1 MPQRIRQSG
10 LTSQRYLDDLGSL
23 PRRLLLTSLRVFGA
37 SIVVS
42 TAVAADPSWIP
53 MNQGVAWTSETRAD
67 FYTRDQGS
75 RLIPLRWIAALKQS
89 NGTPFMADSLARYGY
104 LPNELS
110 SPPGLP
116 VGFTVSNTTTGETLG
131 MTCAACHTRQISV
144 QGKSYRIDG
153 GPAIVDFQS
162 FLTDLDLAVG
172 ALLSN
177 QITFDNFSRAL
188 LGLSPTTEQTTSL
201 RQEIRDW
208 YLPFHTIM
216 DRGLPQQEWG
226 PGRLD
231 AISMIFNRLSGL
243 DIGPPPT
250 YIIEGNIQRADAPV
264 RYPFIWNAYRQD
276 HTQWPGFADNGNDL
290 LGLGRN
296 VGEVTGVFASYHPKK
311 DASRLTGINFIG
323 ENSTNFD
330 GLTALENLIK
340 KIGPPKWVWPLNA
353 ALVAQGSALFAQNC
367 STGCHQVKTG
377 SVPSLNPFYKTWATP
392 VKNVGTDTR
401 EWSVLDRKVDPGVLT
416 GAYILGLDDPL
427 KNPEPAIN
435 VLGLSAIGSIIQHTL
450 PVTLPEDFGEQITHA
465 GTVFTPATESLKGA
479 FRYGQKAAA
488 PGSYESRVLRGI
500 WAAAP
505 YLHNGSVPTL
515 AELLKPPAERVA
527 AFKIGPAYDLD
538 NVGLAVDQTVFPQVL
553 QTTDCAQLDSG
564 NSRCGHDFGTK
575 LLPDQK
581 KALLEY
587 LKTL

>member
-1 MPQRIRQSG
+1 MPHRIAQS
-10 LTSQRYLDDLGSL
+10 TSRRFLLPSIKVFSVSL
-23 PRRLLLTSLRVFGA
+23 
-37 SIVVS
+37 VVS
-42 TAVAADPSWIP
+42 TAFAAGPAWIP
-53 MNQGVAWTSETRAD
+53 MNQGIAWSSETRAD

-75 RLIPLRWIAALKQS
+75 RLIPLRWIASLKQS
-89 NGTPFMADSLARYGY
+89 DGSPFMANSLARYGY

-110 SPPGLP
+110 TPPGLP

-144 QGKSYRIDG
+144 QGKSYRVDG

-162 FLTDLDLAVG
+162 FLSDLHLAMG
-172 ALLSN
+172 KLLSDPA
-177 QITFDNFSRAL
+177 TLENFGHAI
-188 LGLSPTTEQTTSL
+188 LGPSPTAAQIAAL
-201 RQEIRDW
+201 RQDIQDW

-216 DRGLPQQEWG
+216 DKGLPPQAWG

-231 AISMIFNRLSGL
+231 AVSMIFNRLSGL
-243 DIGPPPT
+243 DLGPPPT
-250 YIIEGNIQRADAPV
+250 YIIEDNIKRADAPV

-311 DASRLTGINFIG
+311 DAGRLTGINFIG
-323 ENSTNFD
+323 ENSTNFS
-330 GLTALENLIK
+330 GLAALENLIK
-340 KIGPPKWVWPLNA
+340 KIGPPKWIWPVNA
-353 ALVAQGSALFAQNC
+353 ALVAQGSTLFAQNC
-367 STGCHQVKTG
+367 SKGCHEVKTG
-377 SVPSLNPFYKTWATP
+377 SVPSLNPLYKTWATP

-401 EWSVLDRKVDPGVLT
+401 EWSILDRKVDPGVLT
-416 GAYILGLDDPL
+416 GVYILGLNEPL
-427 KNPEPAIN
+427 KNPEAPIN
-435 VLGLSAIGSIIQHTL
+435 VLSLSVVGSIIQHTL
-450 PVTLPEDFGEQITHA
+450 PVALPDDFVEQMTRA
-465 GTVFTPATESLKGA
+465 GTVFTAETESLKGA

-500 WAAAP
+500 WATAP

-515 AELLKPPAERVA
+515 AELLKAPAERVA
-527 AFKIGPAYDLD
+527 SFKIGPAYDLD
-538 NVGLAVDQTVFPQVL
+538 NVGLAIDQTVFSQVL
-553 QTTDCAQLDSG
+553 QTTDCTQLDSG

-575 LLPDQK
+575 LSPDQK

>member
-1 MPQRIRQSG
+1 MPNRIARSIRG
-10 LTSQRYLDDLGSL
+10 GFFLTSIQIFSASL
-23 PRRLLLTSLRVFGA
+23 VA
-37 SIVVS
+37 S
-42 TAVAADPSWIP
+42 TASPADPAWIP
-53 MNQGVAWTSETRAD
+53 MNQGIAWTSETRAD

-89 NGTPFMADSLARYGY
+89 NGSPFMANSLARYGY

-110 SPPGLP
+110 TPPGLP

-144 QGKSYRIDG
+144 QGRSYRVDG
-153 GPAIVDFQS
+153 GPAIVDFQA
-162 FLTDLDLAVG
+162 FLSDLHLAMG
-172 ALLSN
+172 KLLSDPS
-177 QITFDNFSRAL
+177 TFDNFNHAI
-188 LGLSPTTEQTTSL
+188 LGPSPTAAEIAAL
-201 RQEIRDW
+201 RQDIQDW

-216 DRGLPQQEWG
+216 DKGLPPQAWG

-231 AISMIFNRLSGL
+231 AVSMIFNRLSGL

-250 YIIEGNIQRADAPV
+250 YIIEDNIKRADAPV

-311 DASRLTGINFIG
+311 DAGRLTGINFIG
-323 ENSTNFD
+323 ENSSNFS

-340 KIGPPKWVWPLNA
+340 KIGPPKWIWPVNA
-353 ALVAQGSALFAQNC
+353 ALVTEGSTLFAQNC
-367 STGCHQVKTG
+367 SKGCHEVKTG

-401 EWSVLDRKVDPGVLT
+401 EWSILDRKVDPGVLT
-416 GAYILGLDDPL
+416 GVYILGLNEPL
-427 KNPEPAIN
+427 KNPDAPIN
-435 VLGLSAIGSIIQHTL
+435 VLSLSVVGSIIQHTL
-450 PVTLPEDFGEQITHA
+450 PVALPDDFVEQITRA
-465 GTVFTPATESLKGA
+465 GTVFTPETESLKGA
-479 FRYGQKAAA
+479 FRYGKKAAA

-500 WAAAP
+500 WATAP

-515 AELLKPPAERVA
+515 AELLKAPADRVA

-538 NVGLAVDQTVFPQVL
+538 NVGLAVEQTAFPQVL
-553 QTTDCAQLDSG
+553 QTTDCTQLDSG
-564 NSRCGHDFGTK
+564 NSRCGHDFGTR
-575 LLPDQK
+575 LLPSQK
-581 KALLEY
+581 RALLEF

>member
-1 MPQRIRQSG
+1 
-10 LTSQRYLDDLGSL
+10 
-23 PRRLLLTSLRVFGA
+23 
-37 SIVVS
+37 
-42 TAVAADPSWIP
+42 
-53 MNQGVAWTSETRAD
+53 MNQGMAWTAETRAD

-89 NGTPFMADSLARYGY
+89 NGSPFLADSLARYGY

-116 VGFTVSNTTTGETLG
+116 VGFTVSSTTTGETLG

-144 QGKSYRIDG
+144 QGKTYRIDG

-162 FLTDLDLAVG
+162 FLSDLDLAVG
-172 ALLSN
+172 KLLNDST
-177 QITFDNFSRAL
+177 TFDGFARAV
-188 LGLSPTTEQTTSL
+188 LGPSPAAAEIAAL
-201 RQEIRDW
+201 RKDIQDW

-216 DRGLPQQEWG
+216 DRGLPPQAWG

-231 AISMIFNRLSGL
+231 AVSMIFNRLSGL

-250 YIIEGNIQRADAPV
+250 YIIEANIKRADAPV

-311 DASRLTGINFIG
+311 DAGRLTGINFIA
-323 ENSTNFD
+323 ENSTNFS
-330 GLTALENLIK
+330 GLEALENLIK
-340 KIGPPKWVWPLNA
+340 KIGPPKWIWPVNA
-353 ALVAQGSALFAQNC
+353 ALAAQGSTLFAQNC
-367 STGCHQVKTG
+367 SSGCHEVKTG

-401 EWSVLDRKVDPGVLT
+401 EWSILDRKVDPGVLA
-416 GAYILGLDDPL
+416 GAYILGLNDPL
-427 KNPEPAIN
+427 KNPEPAVN
-435 VLGLSAIGSIIQHTL
+435 VLALSAIGSIVQHTL
-450 PVTLPEDFGEQITHA
+450 PVALPDDFGEQITRA

-479 FRYGQKAAA
+479 FRYGQQAAA

-505 YLHNGSVPTL
+505 YLHNGAVPTL
-515 AELLKPPAERVA
+515 VELLKAPAERVA

-538 NVGLAVDQTVFPQVL
+538 SVGLAVNQTAFSQVL
-553 QTTDCAQLDSG
+553 QTTDCTQLDSG